1 MLHVWGKIQEFI
13 FLKRENCNFMFEA
26 KSEIVTYIFE
36 VAYARKCKLQLAHA
50 PTPVSSGD
58 VNRENNG

>member
-1 MLHVWGKIQEFI
+1 
-13 FLKRENCNFMFEA
+13 MFEA
-26 KSEIVTYIFE
+26 KLEIVTYIFE